1 MIRLL
6 FPLMIVTVI
15 LFAGSLS
22 GADWPQWRGP
32 DENGIAREKL
42 EGTVDLENVAWRK
55 EIGIGFSSIA
65 VAGDRVFTMGHDGR
79 KVAGKETVWCLE
91 AATGAEIWSD
101 TYEAA
106 LLPNLHE
113 GGPSATPTVEGEQ
126 VFTLSKDGR
135 LHAYEIESGKRV
147 WQRNVMEDAGMK
159 RPPEWGFAGSPY
171 VLGDLLLIEA
181 GSTFAFRKA
190 TGELV
195 WRSDAFRPAYGSP
208 VAFEHAGK
216 IRIATLKTDGL
227 VILDAET
234 GTTLAFEKWE
244 TAFQTNAST
253 PLIDGNLIFIS
264 TGYDRGCALFEFT
277 GEALEKRYE
286 NQSLCNHMNNS
297 VLIGGHLYGFDGTAH
312 RGRPTE
318 FVCLELASGKEK
330 WRVKPDEG
338 LFCGSVIGTA
348 DDQLVILSERG
359 ELLVA
364 EATPE
369 RFSYAARAQVLGGR
383 CWTPPALANGR
394 IYCRN
399 ARGDLVCVVP

>member
-6 FPLMIVTVI
+6 FSLMIAAAT
-15 LFAGSLS
+15 LPAETLS
-22 GADWPQWRGP
+22 GADWPRWRGP

-42 EGTVDLENVAWRK
+42 GDAVDPENAVWRK
-55 EIGIGFSSIA
+55 KIGIGFSSIA
-65 VAGDRVFTMGHDGR
+65 VADGRIFTMGHDGR
-79 KVAGKETVWCLE
+79 KVAGEETIWCLDAE
-91 AATGAEIWSD
+91 TGEEIWSD

-113 GGPSATPTVEGEQ
+113 GGPSATPTVAGEQ

-135 LHAYEIESGKRV
+135 LHAYETESGKRL
-147 WQRNVMEDAGMK
+147 WQRNVMADAGMK

-171 VLGDLLLIEA
+171 VVGELLLIEA
-181 GSTFAFRKA
+181 GATFAFKKA

-195 WRSDAFRPAYGSP
+195 WRSEMYRPAYGSP
-208 VAFEHAGK
+208 VAFEHVGK
-216 IRIATLKTDGL
+216 TRIAILKTDGL
-227 VILDAET
+227 VILDAAA

-253 PLIDGNLIFIS
+253 PIIDDNLIFIS

-277 GEALEKRYE
+277 GETLEKRYE
-286 NQSLCNHMNNS
+286 NRAMCNHMNNS
-297 VLIGGHLYGFDGTAH
+297 VLIDGHLYGFDGTAH

-318 FVCLELASGKEK
+318 FVCLEFATGKEK

-348 DDQLVILSERG
+348 DHQLVILTERG

-364 EATPE
+364 KATPDQ
-369 RFSYAARAQVLGGR
+369 FAYIARAQVLGGR

-399 ARGDLVCVVP
+399 ARGDLVCVLP